1 MSAQESF
8 KNCKNSLHPICC
20 IQFLLHVIIAFQNN
34 TQCILGLLLLALS
47 FLLPSLIESANI
59 TPIAALLFGCIFLI
73 TVQDIAVDGWC
84 LTLLTEDCVGAA
96 ANCQVVGQGLGALS
110 YNLYFSVMVPF
121 FELPFTTYLKGKYG
135 LESRDYKIYSNSVIG
150 FTYIVASVVVLVLI
164 RERNDPE
171 LANSCL
177 NVKDSY
183 VKLFKLLTLRAIQI
197 WPSLPR
203 FNFEVIYC

>member
-1 MSAQESF
+1 M
-8 KNCKNSLHPICC
+8 K
-20 IQFLLHVIIAFQNN
+20 
-34 TQCILGLLLLALS
+34 QCILGLLLLALS

-121 FELPFTTYLKGKYG
+121 FELPFTTYLKGKFR
-135 LESRDYKIYSNSVIG
+135 LESRDQN
-150 FTYIVASVVVLVLI
+150 T
-164 RERNDPE
+164 
-171 LANSCL
+171 
-177 NVKDSY
+177 
-183 VKLFKLLTLRAIQI
+183 
-197 WPSLPR
+197 
-203 FNFEVIYC
+203 